1 MDFDVK
7 KISIITT
14 AVFIV
19 IILAGNVISYANPY
33 YSNFSA
39 ERNGS
44 EIDYSIDS
52 NLSLDYTAV
61 SLYNGN
67 YNIERYVAFYDAAY
81 PTPADGTAVVTDHG
95 LDSINWLKHNLK
107 KYNIDLL
114 ILGVGDVADIINDL
128 DTTTALIFAT
138 GTLPGEIYRGD
149 AADPIF
155 KWLKAGGVMYWMNGK
170 IGMTYAEHNDLET
183 KEVIDGDSLFFGN
196 SDVVRKESNTVK
208 VGNLTK
214 GSLTDV
220 LGIYFTYC
228 TDGIDTTKLV
238 STYLSL
244 DYSHEEYS
252 AITGSTTTYS
262 AVTFVKYYDGDG
274 MICNLGG
281 AMNHDS
287 AHMVAQVIAP
297 GLSYDSVLIDYHN
310 GQINKDPRGKLHSSP
325 GKTDIFIFIG
335 KMSVI
340 GGQRFQL

>member
-14 AVFIV
+14 AVFIA

-33 YSNFSA
+33 YSNFNA

-61 SLYNGN
+61 SMYNGN
-67 YNIERYVAFYDAAY
+67 YNIEQYVAFYDDAY
-81 PTPADGTAVVTDHG
+81 PTPADGTAVVTNNG

-107 KYNIDLL
+107 KYNIDLI
-114 ILGVGDVADIINDL
+114 ILGAADVADIINSL
-128 DTTTALIFAT
+128 DTTTALVFAT
-138 GTLPGEIYRGD
+138 GTLPEEIYSGNSSD
-149 AADPIF
+149 SIF
-155 KWLKAGGVMYWMNGK
+155 DWLKAGGVMYWMNGK
-170 IGMTYAEHNDLET
+170 IGTTYAERDNPELQ
-183 KEVIDGDSLFFGN
+183 EVTDGDSLFFGN
-196 SDVVRKESNTVK
+196 SDVVRKENNPVK
-208 VGNLTK
+208 VGNLAK
-214 GSLTDV
+214 GSLTDA

-244 DYSHEEYS
+244 DYSYEGYS
-252 AITGSTTTYS
+252 AITDSTATYS
-262 AVTFVKYYDGDG
+262 AVTFVKYYDGAG

-297 GLSYDSVLIDYHN
+297 GLSYDSVLIDYHK
-310 GQINKDPRGKLHSSP
+310 GQISKDPAGKLQSAP
-325 GKTDIFIFIG
+325 GKTDVFIFIG